1 MRDASVKCIGCNKPI
16 TRKPYVVDDNGE
28 TGCPACFT
36 DDGSGECWHRAALAI
51 PAAKGE
57 KPDA

>member
-1 MRDASVKCIGCNKPI
+1 MGERVICIGCQKAI

-36 DDGSGECWHRAALAI
+36 EDGSGECWNTHLFEA
-51 PAAKGE
+51 E
-57 KPDA
+57 Q